1 MKKRLF
7 SVGIFVLIALISS
20 NSLKAINWAYE
31 TGGGGWGNA
40 ELEYYKSSGNAT
52 LTATSVVITAKRESY
67 GGYAYT
73 SARVHSTQSWTYGYV
88 SCSAQCPAVQ
98 GLWPAFWM
106 LGSNIGS
113 VGWPSCGEIDIMEQ
127 INTSRTNYGT
137 MHWNVNG
144 HVSYGG
150 STSSG
155 TGYHTYAINW
165 NTSAITWYVDGRQ
178 YLQGNIANN
187 INSTGCFHK
196 AFYILVNMAVGGN
209 WPGNTIGA
217 LPATLYVT
225 NISVTAAK
233 DAEEQIAEPA
243 VQTVS
248 VNMFPNPNN
257 GDFNIK
263 LNQYDETS
271 AVEIKIYDLRG
282 SNVYSSVEKSSD
294 IALTTGLKAGI
305 YCVRVTNG
313 KNVAVNKIVIH

>member
-1 MKKRLF
+1 MRKLLLVSAIVLF
-7 SVGIFVLIALISS
+7 AFASGT
-20 NSLKAINWAYE
+20 SLKAITWAYE

-52 LTATSVVITAKRESY
+52 LTANSVTITAKRESY
-67 GGYAYT
+67 GGYSYT

-209 WPGNTIGA
+209 WPGNTIGT

-225 NISVTAAK
+225 NISVTASK
-233 DAEEQIAEPA
+233 DAEDAIVMDGTAK
-243 VQTVS
+243 S
-248 VNMFPNPNN
+248 SNNFNLYPNPTLDGTAQIVNDNSSAQQVTVFDLN
-257 GDFNIK
+257 GRLVQNKQFENSTTIEG
-263 LNQYDETS
+263 LTS
-271 AVEIKIYDLRG
+271 G
-282 SNVYSSVEKSSD
+282 VYF
-294 IALTTGLKAGI
+294 
-305 YCVRVTNG
+305 VRVGEIT
-313 KNVAVNKIVIH
+313 KKLIVR